1 MKHRSSWV
9 GASSIGGIAVVAL
22 AIAACTSSNSGTGGT
37 GDSSSA
43 SAFISS
49 YCSYYGSCCGT
60 QGLPSDGNQ
69 CRELLNFEVTG
80 VYDATSGQA
89 CLDALKSASSADAA
103 WCVDQTASNT
113 TNAACNGAFG
123 KTGGNVQP
131 GGKCSGDSDC
141 AAAPSG
147 DSVACHDYYNFTTS
161 TDTRICQVETHGKAG
176 DGPCLG
182 TVKTS
187 NGATETDYQDQADAG
202 MPSQGVYCFV
212 SEGVTCDPQTYTCLA
227 LGQVGDPCTAEQCAP
242 GANCNTSTDTC
253 ITAKATGSACTTT
266 TECAAGD
273 YCDTT
278 GTNTCTVQL
287 NSGAACTTSPQ
298 CSSGSCSNGKCGA
311 GLASLGLALLCGNAP
326 DSGSN

>member
-1 MKHRSSWV
+1 MKYLPGWV
-9 GASSIGGIAVVAL
+9 GASSVGGIAVVAL
-22 AIAACTSSNSGTGGT
+22 AIAACTSSNSGTGS

-60 QGLPSDGNQ
+60 QGFPSDGKQ
-69 CRELLNFEVTG
+69 CRELLGFEVSG
-80 VYDATSGQA
+80 AYDATSGQA
-89 CLDALKSASSADAA
+89 CLDALKSASSANAA
-103 WCVDQTASNT
+103 WCVDSTSSNT

-131 GGKCSGDSDC
+131 GGTCKSDSDC

-147 DSVACHDYYNFTTS
+147 DNVACRDYYNFTTS
-161 TDTRICQVETHGKAG
+161 ADTRICQVETHGKAG

-182 TVKTS
+182 SVTTS
-187 NGATETDYQDQADAG
+187 NGSTITNYDDQADAG

-212 SEGVTCDPQTYTCLA
+212 ADGFTCDPQTHTCLA
-227 LGQVGDPCTAEQCAP
+227 LGQVGDKCTNEQCAP

-253 ITAKATGSACTTT
+253 VTAKPTGSACTTNT
-266 TECAAGD
+266 DCVTGD

-278 GTNTCTVQL
+278 GTNTCIVQL
-287 NSGAACTTSPQ
+287 SSGAACTTSPQ
-298 CSSGSCSNGKCGA
+298 CSSGECTNGKCGA
-311 GLASLGLALLCGNAP
+311 GLASLGLALLCGNAV
-326 DSGSN
+326 DAGSN